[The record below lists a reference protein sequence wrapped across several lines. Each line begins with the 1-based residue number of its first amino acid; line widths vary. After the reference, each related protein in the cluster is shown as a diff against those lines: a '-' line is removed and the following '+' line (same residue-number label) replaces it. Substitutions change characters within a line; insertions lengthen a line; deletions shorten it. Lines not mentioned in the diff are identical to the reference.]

1 MFLVTAQVD
10 GGHGVLRPVTA
21 STAWSRQNA
30 ERASQQ
36 MSGSAHAALTNKFA
50 DVAAGHG
57 FATQLHLRIFLHLK
71 PHLPAQSDKFA
82 HVPRCLVTKAEIES
96 LVHLARVQMLFQNVV
111 SELVWC
117 QQREIAREGQQQHGI
132 EPGGFEQA
140 NSFWSRRKQ
149 R

>member
-1 MFLVTAQVD
+1 MDLYLGFRCQRDGMEIQQVTLDGKRVSTERRPVADVGHRIETLLIHSSASDINAVSGHMFLVTAQVD

-36 MSGSAHAALTNKFA
+36 MSSSAHAALTNKFA

-82 HVPRCLVTKAEIES
+82 
-96 LVHLARVQMLFQNVV
+96 
-111 SELVWC
+111 
-117 QQREIAREGQQQHGI
+117 
-132 EPGGFEQA
+132 
-140 NSFWSRRKQ
+140 
-149 R
+149 